1 MRFLTK
7 LSLFMEKDYPL
18 PKLLVTCIE
27 YQVWLNTNT
36 TPKPQYF
43 WHGEP
48 QYQYQNLPK
57 CKPQYQF
64 QYWSKPQYQYQ
75 VLSVSAGN
83 VTGETWVSPVSVGQ
97 VREPPT
103 RFFHTQNLGSVGQY
117 TRVDCMPWIDP
128 MVIDYVSKVI
138 RIDTSRP
145 RRVVCA
151 TSKQKDSLNDFASIH
166 RAHQKLFIIFPWS
179 QILNVKKS
187 SHLFSHNFQGYK
199 SPNDKGFFQ
208 APFNILLNR
217 LQIITWLCK
226 SFPTSIS
233 KTRTG

>member
-1 MRFLTK
+1 MLHNTFLGA
-7 LSLFMEKDYPL
+7 LSIKSDSIPI
-18 PKLLVTCIE
+18 PH
-27 YQVWLNTNT
+27 QNLNTPILLT
-36 TPKPQYF
+36 WWTSIPIPIPIPPKMQTSIPI
-43 WHGEP
+43 P
-48 QYQYQNLPK
+48 ILVK
-57 CKPQYQF
+57 T
-64 QYWSKPQYQYQ
+64 SIPQYQYQ
-75 VLSVSAGN
+75 VLSVSAVN

-151 TSKQKDSLNDFASIH
+151 TSKQKDSLNGFASIH

>member
-1 MRFLTK
+1 MHWVSSLTQ
-7 LSLFMEKDYPL
+7 
-18 PKLLVTCIE
+18 
-27 YQVWLNTNT
+27 YQYHTKT
-36 TPKPQYF
+36 SIPQYF

-48 QYQYQNLPK
+48 QYQYQYLPK

-75 VLSVSAGN
+75 VLSVSAVN

-103 RFFHTQNLGSVGQY
+103 RFFHTLNLGSVRQY

-151 TSKQKDSLNDFASIH
+151 TSKQKDSLNGFASIH

-226 SFPTSIS
+226 SFLTSIS